1 MRREARAAVFCKPE
15 DSVLSSEAGLFEAA
29 PYHCPHGALQTHS
42 PGRLALWVGHRRLQG
57 QGGQELASE
66 HRAVAMGKPLSLEPC
81 VPALPAPPWAAASQ
95 REGWVLRSQA
105 TAQWT
110 LGAPWPARQR
120 ALAAPWHLR
129 TGSQTKQGFLTLDSQ
144 TPMHGIGLAGSTVPR
159 VS

>member
-29 PYHCPHGALQTHS
+29 PYHCPRGALQTHS
-42 PGRLALWVGHRRLQG
+42 PGRLALWVGHGRLQG
-57 QGGQELASE
+57 QGGQELASQ

-105 TAQWT
+105 TAQWA

-129 TGSQTKQGFLTLDSQ
+129 TGSRTKQGFLTLDSQ

>member
-29 PYHCPHGALQTHS
+29 PYRPHRALQTHS
-42 PGRLALWVGHRRLQG
+42 PGRLALWVGHGRLQG

-129 TGSQTKQGFLTLDSQ
+129 TGSRTKQGFLTLDRQ

>member
-29 PYHCPHGALQTHS
+29 PYHCPRGALQTHS
-42 PGRLALWVGHRRLQG
+42 PGRLALWVGHGRLQG
-57 QGGQELASE
+57 QGGQELASQ

-95 REGWVLRSQA
+95 REGWGLRSQA
-105 TAQWT
+105 TAQWAV
-110 LGAPWPARQR
+110 GAPWPARQR
-120 ALAAPWHLR
+120 ALVAPWHLR
-129 TGSQTKQGFLTLDSQ
+129 TGSRTKQGFLTLDSQ